1 MTVVKVKQRSKIT
14 SNLVPGIPKVINKC
28 TFLVHRKRE
37 LFTEKKRQ
45 KVEESTSSERN
56 FLNLQFFI
64 DS

>member
-37 LFTEKKRQ
+37 LFTEKKD
-45 KVEESTSSERN
+45 KK
-56 FLNLQFFI
+56 LKNLRHLKGIF
-64 DS
+64 